1 MTLEHFFT
9 PLGKEYCVYFYAGS
23 VISFIVFWLMLIG
36 GICILIMHGSKAGY
50 GPYVMMVYS
59 ITYGILYFKCRL
71 LYSMCV
77 N

>member
-1 MTLEHFFT
+1 MTLEKFFT

-23 VISFIVFWLMLIG
+23 VISFIIFWLMLIG
-36 GICILIMHGSKAGY
+36 GIGTLIMHGSKAGP
-50 GPYVMMVYS
+50 GPYLMMVYS